1 MVYFLWQLLSSVGA
15 WLLEKTFLGRF
26 FAKPQPVQLE
36 EKMAQDVVDSPSQR
50 QAVRDLEDGKA

>member
-1 MVYFLWQLLSSVGA
+1 VVYFIWQLLSSVGA
-15 WLLEKTFLGRF
+15 WLLEKTFLGKLF
-26 FAKPQPVQLE
+26 VKPQPVQLE